1 MKLVTKLTDW
11 AIVEVVGADI
21 GVRSK
26 PLFLWGIVQE
36 DQLGRY
42 ETGHYVCT
50 SLIKSIAP
58 NLMRVVTKSKNT
70 YQLIGSGQRIKVSV
84 KEFEMLREG
93 YSPNEISQLSSIT
106 SLN

>member
-11 AIVEVVGADI
+11 AIVEVVDADI
-21 GVRSK
+21 GVHLK

-42 ETGHYVCT
+42 ETGNYVCT

-58 NLMRVVTKSKNT
+58 KLMQVVTNSNNT
-70 YQLIGSGQRIKVSV
+70 YELLGSGQRIKVSV
-84 KEFEMLREG
+84 KEFKKLVEG
-93 YSPNEISQLSSIT
+93 YSPDEISILRSIT

>member
-1 MKLVTKLTDW
+1 MKLVTKLIDW

-58 NLMRVVTKSKNT
+58 TLMQVVTKSNNT
-70 YQLIGSGQRIKVSV
+70 YELSGSGQRIKVSV
-84 KEFEMLREG
+84 KEFEKLIDG
-93 YSPNEISQLSSIT
+93 YSPSEISQLSST
-106 SLN
+106 ASLN

>member
-1 MKLVTKLTDW
+1 MKLVTKLIDW
-11 AIVEVVGADI
+11 AIVEVVDANI

-58 NLMRVVTKSKNT
+58 TLMQVVTKSNNT
-70 YQLIGSGQRIKVSV
+70 YELAGSGQRIKVSV
-84 KEFEMLREG
+84 KEFEKLIEG
-93 YSPNEISQLSSIT
+93 YSPSEIT
-106 SLN
+106 NHKYTTRLN